1 MIDGI
6 NNQNSQVDASSAS
19 GRFGPSVFNT
29 TSIELVFAQLQMELS
44 KDNKELAREKINQIK
59 ADQEIQKKFT
69 DYVVQ
74 LRNCINGKKDD
85 DEVKDTK
92 LAALIVDMNGFLSK
106 NGFDPISLSAIPKVK
121 DANLAIQSLQN
132 MQETVGSSVQQE
144 MLLIQDMMSKVS
156 SYSQGAASAVN
167 KAGDTLTAILR

>member
-6 NNQNSQVDASSAS
+6 NNQNSQVDAAS
-19 GRFGPSVFNT
+19 GSNRFGPGVFNT

-59 ADQEIQKKFT
+59 ADQEVQKQFT

-74 LRNCINGKKDD
+74 LRNLINGKKDD
-85 DEVKDTK
+85 DEVKDSK
-92 LAALIVDMNGFLSK
+92 VAGLVIQMNTFLSQ
-106 NGFDPISLSAIPKVK
+106 NGFDTLSLSGCPKVK
-121 DANLAIQSLQN
+121 DINLAIQSLQN

>member
-6 NNQNSQVDASSAS
+6 NNQNSQVDAASAS
-19 GRFGPSVFNT
+19 GRFGASVFNT

-74 LRNCINGKKDD
+74 LRNLTNGKKDD
-85 DEVKDTK
+85 AD
-92 LAALIVDMNGFLSK
+92 VDNPDRTVENLHAEINKFLTS
-106 NGFDPISLSAIPKVK
+106 NGFDGISLTTKVK
-121 DANLAIQSLQN
+121 DINLAIQSLQN